1 MLSWWHIHV
10 DSNSWMVW
18 DGIDISA
25 YFELKLKSRFLIEI
39 ENYPIKI
46 WKKYLIYM
54 WIENVHVTVIIMSDN
69 EICIK
74 SICGYIYIW

>member
-1 MLSWWHIHV
+1 
-10 DSNSWMVW
+10 MVW
-18 DGIDISA
+18 DGIDIFV
-25 YFELKLKSRFLIEI
+25 YFELKFKLFFLIEI
-39 ENYPIKI
+39 ENYFIKI

-54 WIENVHVTVIIMSDN
+54 WIENVYVIVIMSDN